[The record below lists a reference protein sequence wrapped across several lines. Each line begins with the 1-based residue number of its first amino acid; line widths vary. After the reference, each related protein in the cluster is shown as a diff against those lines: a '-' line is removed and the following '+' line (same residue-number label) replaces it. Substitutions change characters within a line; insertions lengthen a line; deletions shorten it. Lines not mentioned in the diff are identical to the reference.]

1 MRTARLTRRQ
11 AAGNRVSAGQAP
23 VAAAIVRGDASRPV
37 TGRTRHPLPPAP
49 IAAVRDACAVRVV
62 LSYGGTDQVVLR
74 SAFSLVAARAVRAAS
89 RHGAPPVVLGGWLLV
104 LAGWALPGG
113 REMARTAWRSG
124 RRSQLTWQLLCLLLL
139 TALPR
144 RSREDAFYDHVT
156 FGDVVHRG
164 DLQTGAGGGG

>member
-23 VAAAIVRGDASRPV
+23 VAAAIVRGAASRPV

-74 SAFSLVAARAVRAAS
+74 SAFSLVADPAVRAAS
-89 RHGAPPVVLGGWLLV
+89 RHGAPRSCSAVGSWYWRGGALLV
-104 LAGWALPGG
+104 GEERLPHGG
-113 REMARTAWRSG
+113 
-124 RRSQLTWQLLCLLLL
+124 
-139 TALPR
+139 
-144 RSREDAFYDHVT
+144 
-156 FGDVVHRG
+156 
-164 DLQTGAGGGG
+164 